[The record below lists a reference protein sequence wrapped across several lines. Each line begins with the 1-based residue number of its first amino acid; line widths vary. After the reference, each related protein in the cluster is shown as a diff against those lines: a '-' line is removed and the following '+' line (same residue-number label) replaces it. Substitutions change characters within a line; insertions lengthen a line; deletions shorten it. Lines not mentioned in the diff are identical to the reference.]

1 MMKPLR
7 HLLMLVLL
15 LALAPLA
22 HAGISHAPGR
32 DLRVEL
38 VTYGPGRVYW
48 ERFGHVAIILRDT
61 RSGEAVSFN
70 YGVFDFDT
78 HDFFLKF
85 IRGHMLYSMDA
96 EYAGPE
102 VTSYIDAGRAVRIEK
117 LAFTPAQASAL
128 RYFLLWND
136 QPQNRRYRYD
146 YFYDNCATRVRDA
159 LNRALGGA
167 IQAQTQ
173 QSAGARTFRSQSE
186 RMLAHDLPLML
197 LVDLGLGPRA
207 DRPLTQWQDS
217 FLPVTLSD
225 LVRHVRVP
233 DGRGGMQPLVTSSR
247 LVYAGDVAPPPP
259 APPALRWPL
268 LAIGLAWAALLPW
281 GAREHAGALARWLGA
296 AAAGAYVLLGGS
308 AGLIMLALWTLTSH
322 RAAWA
327 NENLLQFDP
336 ALLALIWP
344 LLRGIGARRAAH
356 GWTLALALAL
366 AALSAFGLLAKL
378 TPWFVQ
384 ANLHWILF
392 ALPLNLALAWT
403 LWRPRVTR

>member
-1 MMKPLR
+1 MKPLR
-7 HLLMLVLL
+7 RLLMLVLL

-22 HAGISHAPGR
+22 RAGISSAPGR
-32 DLRVEL
+32 DLQVEL

-48 ERFGHVAIILRDT
+48 ERFGHIAIILRDT
-61 RSGEAVSFN
+61 SSGEAISFN

-117 LAFTPAQASAL
+117 LAFTPAQAAAL
-128 RYFLLWND
+128 RDFLLWND
-136 QPQNRRYRYD
+136 QPQNRSYRYD

-167 IQAQTQ
+167 IYAQTQ
-173 QSAGARTFRSQSE
+173 LPATGRSFRSQSE

-207 DRPLTQWQDS
+207 DRPLTLWQDS

-225 LVRHVRVP
+225 LLQHVRVP
-233 DGRGGMQPLVTSSR
+233 DGRGGTQPLVASSR
-247 LVYAGDVAPPPP
+247 LIYAGDVSAPPP

-268 LAIGLAWAALLPW
+268 LGIGVSWAALLLW
-281 GAREHAGALARWLGA
+281 GARQHAGAFARGLGA
-296 AAAGAYVLLGGS
+296 AAAGLYALLGGV
-308 AGLIMLALWTLTSH
+308 AGLIMLALWMLTTH
-322 RAAWA
+322 RSAWA
-327 NENLLQFDP
+327 NQNLLQFDP
-336 ALLALIWP
+336 ALLLLSVP
-344 LLRGIGARRAAH
+344 LLRGIAARHAPRR
-356 GWTLALALAL
+356 WTRALALLL
-366 AALSAFGLLAKL
+366 AALSVFGLLGRL
-378 TPWFVQ
+378 TPWLPQ

-403 LWRPRVTR
+403 LWRPRAAR

>member
-1 MMKPLR
+1 MKPLR
-7 HLLMLVLL
+7 RLLMLVLL

-22 HAGISHAPGR
+22 HAGISNAPGR

-61 RSGEAVSFN
+61 HSGEAVSFN

-128 RYFLLWND
+128 RDFLLWND

-173 QSAGARTFRSQSE
+173 QSSGARTFRSQSE

-207 DRPLTQWQDS
+207 DRPLTLWQDS

-225 LVRHVRVP
+225 LLQRVRVP
-233 DGRGGMQPLVTSSR
+233 DGRDGTRPLVTSSR
-247 LVYAGDVAPPPP
+247 LIYAGDVSAPPP

-268 LAIGLAWAALLPW
+268 LGIGAAWAALLLW
-281 GAREHAGALARWLGA
+281 GARTRAGAVARWVGTTA
-296 AAAGAYVLLGGS
+296 AALYALLGGV
-308 AGLIMLALWTLTSH
+308 AGVLMLVLWMLTAH

-336 ALLALIWP
+336 ALLLLLWP
-344 LLRGIGARRAAH
+344 LLRGIGARRTPRR
-356 GWTLALALAL
+356 WTRHLALLL
-366 AALSAFGLLAKL
+366 AALSALGLLARL
-378 TPWFVQ
+378 TPWMVQ

-392 ALPLNLALAWT
+392 ALPLNLAVAWT
-403 LWRPRVTR
+403 LWRPRAAR